1 MKIREKVLEN
11 EHRRTIYNFVK
22 ENPGL
27 HMRELQRRLKI
38 PLSTLEYH
46 LDYLEKKE
54 ALSLED
60 DRRYCRYFASE
71 HTTEEK
77 KLLSALRQKRLRE
90 IILLVLGEEQACFKE
105 LSREMKIANSTLSHY
120 LNFLTEKEILVK
132 ERIGAET
139 CYRVK
144 SEKAVVTSLLC
155 YQASFLDKLVD
166 NVLALFLDIDYGK
179 KQLR

>member
-1 MKIREKVLEN
+1 MKIKEKVLEN

-46 LDYLEKKE
+46 LDYLERKE
-54 ALSLED
+54 ILSLED
-60 DRRYCRYFASE
+60 DRRYCRYFAEE
-71 HTTEEK
+71 HTHEEK

-90 IILLVLGEEQACFKE
+90 IILLVLSEERVCFKE
-105 LSREMKIANSTLSHY
+105 LSRETMIADSTLSHY
-120 LNFLTEKEILVK
+120 LGFLAEKEILVK

-144 SEKAVVTSLLC
+144 SEKTVVTSLLC
-155 YQASFLDKLVD
+155 YRTSFVDKLVD
-166 NVLALFLDIDYGK
+166 NVLALFLDVDYVK
-179 KQLR
+179 K

>member
-1 MKIREKVLEN
+1 MKTRKKVLEN

-27 HMRELQRRLKI
+27 HMRELQRRLDI

-54 ALSLED
+54 ILSQED
-60 DRRYCRYFASE
+60 DRRYCRYFAE
-71 HTTEEK
+71 DHTNEEK

-90 IILLVLGEEQACFKE
+90 IILLVLSEEMLCFKE
-105 LSREMKIANSTLSHY
+105 LSKEIMIADSTLSHY
-120 LNFLTEKEILVK
+120 LGFLAENQILVK

-139 CYRVK
+139 CYRIK
-144 SEKAVVTSLLC
+144 SEKTVVRSLLC
-155 YQASFLDKLVD
+155 YQSSFVDKLVD
-166 NVLALFLDIDYGK
+166 NVLATFLEFEF
-179 KQLR
+179 L